1 MSIFKDTLKKD
12 VYDQIKAREKV
23 ISGENNHRD
32 PLLPWYLSKN
42 AWVRMT
48 SFVDYSDGPVSFPGY
63 GQVEI
68 DEDKGNYKGDQ
79 LSKKYILQGGTL
91 YTKQSGGKTLS
102 QLRAGITGEGSAYGS
117 DIDFA
122 NGTQTE
128 WFRTYGIRP
137 MPGITGV
144 EMKTINAYGSVYEST
159 VKFYVWDT
167 HQLNELEILFMRPG
181 YSVLLEWGWS
191 QYIDNN
197 GRSQVFNGGGINPF
211 AAGLTQ
217 QKVYDQL
224 EGLRKKHNY
233 NYDGMLG
240 YIKNFN
246 WTLLPNGGFECTT
259 TLISIGEVMSSL
271 RIAPSSTLFEK
282 DKNSTITADISGN
295 KQPYYDDY
303 ETILLSLKYQA
314 EGYRSPSSEKYT
326 INETRFRGKFTRE
339 NFVPIGEI
347 ADKLVAS
354 GYPKE
359 AEALRQEPYI
369 KPLFSTE
376 EQGLG
381 MRYEYIQLNNW
392 IAIMDSY
399 FSYKFQNS
407 DAAASKLVR
416 FFPPGQ
422 EDYCLAGKDS
432 ISCDLSVCAVNNPL
446 AFPEFSNVEPD
457 YYDSSGIDPKLS
469 QNKNSL
475 QITAPQPVITLPAF
489 YDNIQK
495 VGIIGNIW
503 VNIDLLY
510 NTYSQMRES
519 ANGDGVILTDYVKN
533 ILGKI
538 SGALGGINDFQLST
552 ATRDQ
557 NTLKIIDNFY
567 LEKKSGT
574 AGKYQLNLSGLNT
587 IFKEVK
593 IQSKIFPEQST
604 IIAIAAQ
611 NRANLG
617 NVYNSTQVYLNAGL
631 KDRLAPEKGQGE
643 ELNNPEE
650 NQVDPTYQKLLNFL
664 IYLRDGVV
672 GTSQGDEGWKID
684 PSLASSDGF
693 LKSFLIKYDGDLG
706 FKALI
711 PFTLTVTLEGL
722 GGFVIGEIFR
732 VDQNILPKNYY
743 DKKLGFIITR
753 IFHSLNNSSWET
765 KLETQICI
773 LDQDQFYD
781 ESGIAKLTKNLKREG
796 FQKWVNEAK
805 IDAILYPIFYDF
817 IRYLFYKSLVGG
829 IYASF
834 ERENLTPDGSVENII
849 ENYVFDNDSDPLNK
863 TWGGS
868 NVHEFLSSGTEYTKK
883 DFIRFTYDWISK
895 YENQHATD
903 GRLDVQFT
911 EDYTVRQA
919 LEQIKKPTFSGIV
932 VDTFTETYRTLL
944 QNMEFLFLNS
954 IEGDEVEKLFWWN
967 GALFQNPGALY
978 QAVTRQVEG
987 TIQSGIVTGT
997 RIENEGYV
1005 LNENIVKNNID
1016 NVISSK
1022 FSSLISNY
1030 NALNT
1035 TSGAKV
1041 NTLFAPEETTLYP
1054 KLNLRD
1060 ANSISRFAT
1069 KITWN
1074 PNFITLGDLPYNNIN
1089 NFRIPITG

>member
-23 ISGENNHRD
+23 ISGEKGRRD

-48 SFVDYSDGPVSFPGY
+48 SFVDYSDGPVEFPGY

-68 DEDKGNYKGDQ
+68 DEDKGNYKGNQ

-91 YTKQSGGKTLS
+91 YTKDSGGKTLS
-102 QLRAGITGEGSAYGS
+102 QLRAGIGGDGSVYGS

-122 NGTQTE
+122 NRKQTE

-159 VKFYVWDT
+159 VKFYAWDT

-197 GRSQVFNGGGINPF
+197 GKSQVFNGGGINPF
-211 AAGLTQ
+211 ASGLTQ

-359 AEALRQEPYI
+359 AEALRQEPYV

-399 FSYKFQNS
+399 FSYKFQNN
-407 DAAASKLVR
+407 DVAASKLVR

-432 ISCDLSVCAVNNPL
+432 ISSDLSVCAVNNPL
-446 AFPEFSNVEPD
+446 AFPEFDNVKPE
-457 YYDSSGIDPKLS
+457 YYNSTGIDPKLS

-475 QITAPQPVITLPAF
+475 NMTAPQPLVTLPAF
-489 YDNIQK
+489 YDNVQK
-495 VGIIGNIW
+495 VGIIGLIW

-574 AGKYQLNLSGLNT
+574 AGKYKLNLSGLNT

-650 NQVDPTYQKLLNFL
+650 NQFDPTYQKLLNFL

-672 GTSQGDEGWKID
+672 GTSQGDEGFKID
-684 PSLASSDGF
+684 PSLANSDGF
-693 LKSFLIKYDGDLG
+693 LKSFLIKYDGELG

-753 IFHSLNNSSWET
+753 IFHSLNNNSWET

-796 FQKWVNEAK
+796 FEKWVGETK
-805 IDAILYPIFYDF
+805 LDSILYPIFYDF

-834 ERENLTPDGSVENII
+834 EYETLTPDGSVESII

-863 TWGGS
+863 TWGGR
-868 NVHEFLSSGTEYTKK
+868 NVREFLSEGTEYTKN
-883 DFIRFTYDWISK
+883 DFVRFAYDWIDN
-895 YENQHATD
+895 YEKQHATD
-903 GRLDVQFT
+903 GRLNVQFT
-911 EDYTVRQA
+911 EDYTIQQA
-919 LEQIKKPTFSGIV
+919 LNTIKKPEFSGIV
-932 VDTFTETYRTLL
+932 IDAFTETYRKQL
-944 QNMEFLFLNS
+944 QDMENIFLGS
-954 IEGDEVEKLFWWN
+954 IEGDDVQQWFYWN
-967 GALFQNPGALY
+967 GALFKNPGSLY
-978 QAVTRQVEG
+978 QAVTTVVMG
-987 TIQSGIVTGT
+987 VTLK
-997 RIENEGYV
+997 IYV
-1005 LNENIVKNNID
+1005 LNENTVKSNID
-1016 NVISSK
+1016 SVITSK
-1022 FSSLISNY
+1022 FPNLISNY
-1030 NALNT
+1030 NALNAK
-1035 TSGAKV
+1035 SGAKI
-1041 NTLFAPEETTLYP
+1041 NTLFAPETTTLYP
-1054 KLNLRD
+1054 KLDLSD

-1074 PNFITLGDLPYNNIN
+1074 PNFIDLGDLPYNNIN
-1089 NFRIPITG
+1089 TFRIPITG

>member
-48 SFVDYSDGPVSFPGY
+48 SFVNYSDGPVEFPGY

-91 YTKQSGGKTLS
+91 YTKTNGKSLP
-102 QLRAGITGEGSAYGS
+102 QLRAGIGGDGSVYGS

-122 NGTQTE
+122 NKNQTD

-159 VKFYVWDT
+159 VKFYAWDT

-197 GRSQVFNGGGINPF
+197 GKSQVFNGGGINPF
-211 AAGLTQ
+211 AGGLTQ

-240 YIKNFN
+240 YVKNFN
-246 WTLLPNGGFECTT
+246 WNLLPNGGFECTT

-271 RIAPSSTLFEK
+271 RIAPSSTLFKK
-282 DKNSTITADISGN
+282 DDKKKTTADVTGN
-295 KQPYYDDY
+295 KKPYYDDY

-314 EGYRSPSSEKYT
+314 EGYNSPSYKNYT
-326 INETRFRGKFTRE
+326 INETRFRGKFLRE
-339 NFVPIGEI
+339 DFVPIGEI
-347 ADKLVAS
+347 ADKLADS

-359 AEALRQEPYI
+359 AEALRQEPYV
-369 KPLFSTE
+369 KPLLSTE

-399 FSYKFQNS
+399 FSYKFQDN

-416 FFPPGQ
+416 FYPPGR

-432 ISCDLSVCAVNNPL
+432 ISCDLSVCAVNNPF
-446 AFPEFSNVEPD
+446 AFPEFANVQPE
-457 YYDSSGIDPKLS
+457 YYDSTGIDPKLS

-475 QITAPQPVITLPAF
+475 NITAPQPLVTLPAF
-489 YDNIQK
+489 YDNVQK
-495 VGIIGNIW
+495 VGIIGLIW

-567 LEKKSGT
+567 LEKKSGA

-604 IIAIAAQ
+604 MIAIAAQ

-617 NVYNSTQVYLNAGL
+617 NVYNSSQVYLNAGL
-631 KDRLAPEKGQGE
+631 RDRLAPEKGQGE
-643 ELNNPEE
+643 ELNDPTNP
-650 NQVDPTYQKLLNFL
+650 QDDPTYQKLLNFL
-664 IYLRDGVV
+664 VYLKEGVV
-672 GTSQGDEGWKID
+672 GTSSERDEGFKID
-684 PSLASSDGF
+684 PNLTSSEGF

-711 PFTLTVTLEGL
+711 PFTLD
-722 GGFVIGEIFR
+722 R
-732 VDQNILPKNYY
+732 KS
-743 DKKLGFIITR
+743 TR
-753 IFHSLNNSSWET
+753 LNSSHS
-765 KLETQICI
+765 Q
-773 LDQDQFYD
+773 Q
-781 ESGIAKLTKNLKREG
+781 SRM
-796 FQKWVNEAK
+796 
-805 IDAILYPIFYDF
+805 P
-817 IRYLFYKSLVGG
+817 
-829 IYASF
+829 
-834 ERENLTPDGSVENII
+834 
-849 ENYVFDNDSDPLNK
+849 
-863 TWGGS
+863 
-868 NVHEFLSSGTEYTKK
+868 SS
-883 DFIRFTYDWISK
+883 
-895 YENQHATD
+895 A
-903 GRLDVQFT
+903 
-911 EDYTVRQA
+911 
-919 LEQIKKPTFSGIV
+919 
-932 VDTFTETYRTLL
+932 
-944 QNMEFLFLNS
+944 
-954 IEGDEVEKLFWWN
+954 
-967 GALFQNPGALY
+967 
-978 QAVTRQVEG
+978 
-987 TIQSGIVTGT
+987 
-997 RIENEGYV
+997 
-1005 LNENIVKNNID
+1005 
-1016 NVISSK
+1016 
-1022 FSSLISNY
+1022 
-1030 NALNT
+1030 
-1035 TSGAKV
+1035 
-1041 NTLFAPEETTLYP
+1041 
-1054 KLNLRD
+1054 
-1060 ANSISRFAT
+1060 
-1069 KITWN
+1069 
-1074 PNFITLGDLPYNNIN
+1074 
-1089 NFRIPITG
+1089 

>member
-48 SFVDYSDGPVSFPGY
+48 SFVDYSDGPVEFPGY
-63 GQVEI
+63 GQVKI
-68 DEDKGNYKGDQ
+68 DENKGNYKGDQ

-91 YTKQSGGKTLS
+91 YTKDSGGKTLS
-102 QLRAGITGEGSAYGS
+102 QLRAGIGGEGSVYGS

-122 NGTQTE
+122 NGKQTE

-159 VKFYVWDT
+159 VKFYAWDT

-197 GRSQVFNGGGINPF
+197 GKSQVFNGGGINPF
-211 AAGLTQ
+211 ASGLTQ

-240 YIKNFN
+240 YVKNFN

-282 DKNSTITADISGN
+282 DNKKKTTADVNGN
-295 KQPYYDDY
+295 KKPYYDDY

-314 EGYRSPSSEKYT
+314 EGYKSPSSKEYT
-326 INETRFRGKFTRE
+326 INETRFRGNFLRE
-339 NFVPIGEI
+339 DFVPIGEI

-359 AEALRQEPYI
+359 GEALRQEPYV

-416 FFPPGQ
+416 FYPPGA

-432 ISCDLSVCAVNNPL
+432 VSCDLSVCAVNNPL
-446 AFPEFSNVEPD
+446 AFPEFANVEPNG
-457 YYDSSGIDPKLS
+457 YDSAGIDPKLS

-475 QITAPQPVITLPAF
+475 NITAPQPVITLPSF

-495 VGIIGNIW
+495 VGIIGLIW

-567 LEKKSGT
+567 LEKKSGA

-617 NVYNSTQVYLNAGL
+617 NVYNSSQVYLNAGL

-643 ELNNPEE
+643 ELNNSEE
-650 NQVDPTYQKLLNFL
+650 NQVDPVYQKLLNFL

-684 PSLASSDGF
+684 PNLTNSEGF

-781 ESGIAKLTKNLKREG
+781 QSGIAKLTKNLKREG
-796 FQKWVNEAK
+796 FEKWVGETK
-805 IDAILYPIFYDF
+805 LDTILYPIFYDF

-829 IYASF
+829 IYASYEYETF
-834 ERENLTPDGSVENII
+834 TFDDNVENII
-849 ENYVFDNDSDPLNK
+849 ENYVFDNNSDPLNK
-863 TWGGS
+863 TWGGR
-868 NVHEFLSSGTEYTKK
+868 NVHNFLSSGTEYTKD
-883 DFIRFTYDWISK
+883 DFVRFTYDWIDN
-895 YENQHATD
+895 YEKQHATD
-903 GRLDVQFT
+903 GRLNVQFT
-911 EDYTVRQA
+911 EDYTIQQA
-919 LEQIKKPTFSGIV
+919 LNIIKKPEFSGIV
-932 VDTFTETYRTLL
+932 VDTFTETYRKQL
-944 QNMEFLFLNS
+944 QDMENVFLGS
-954 IEGDEVEKLFWWN
+954 IEGDDVEQWFYWN
-967 GALFQNPGALY
+967 GALFKNPGSLY
-978 QAVTRQVEG
+978 QMLF
-987 TIQSGIVTGT
+987 SGQFYETQAGAKK
-997 RIENEGYV
+997 EGYI
-1005 LNENIVKNNID
+1005 LNENIVKSNID
-1016 NVISSK
+1016 SVITSK
-1022 FSSLISNY
+1022 FPNLISNY

-1035 TSGAKV
+1035 KSGAKI
-1041 NTLFAPEETTLYP
+1041 NTLFVPETTTLYP
-1054 KLNLRD
+1054 KLILNNAD
-1060 ANSISRFAT
+1060 SISRFAT

-1074 PNFITLGDLPYNNIN
+1074 PNFIDLGDFPYDKVNT
-1089 NFRIPITG
+1089 FRIDIIA